1 MLRDLRHGVRQ
12 LVRQPAFTAAAV
24 VSLALGIGLNTTL
37 FSIVNAVLLRDT
49 AVSAPQ
55 QLVEIYSGLNK
66 DYPQLTTSYPDY
78 LDVRAEVSALASV
91 TASSYVR
98 GILATGEHGVLVT
111 GETVTANYFDVLG
124 VQPPLGRGFREEENR
139 SPGVAPVAVVS
150 YGLWQGRFAGRPT
163 IVGET
168 IKLSGSSF
176 TIIGVGPRGFT
187 GTIPGI
193 PTEFWVPLVM
203 VGRLE
208 FSGVQTQKDTANS
221 QAKVTRFE
229 HRGNRW
235 LFVKGRLAE
244 GRSIDEVRA
253 QADTVFARLAAQYP
267 STNDGVTPSIV
278 PVTSIRFHPF
288 LDRYIRAA
296 SAGLLAAVGLVLLI
310 ACGNVANLLLARGA
324 VRQRELAIRSAIG
337 ASRARLLRQLLTE
350 SLLLAIVGGSLGLLI
365 AWWAGHA
372 LSGFGSTVFPM
383 PIEFNFS
390 IDRSVLAFATTVSMA
405 TAVVFGLAPAWSS
418 SRPELVPAL
427 KESTDFASGR
437 RISIGDVLVAG
448 QLALSLVLLVSGAL
462 LGRALL
468 TAQNADIGYDPTPV
482 SSLSFNLQMNGY
494 DDNRATEFSERA
506 FRTLRAL
513 PGVTAV
519 ASATRLPLSPEINMD
534 GLLVPGHH
542 AADDQDGTAIDA
554 VLVGPDYFAVVG
566 VPIVA
571 GRAFT
576 EDDVARGRRVAII
589 NETMARQYWP
599 DGRALGGHFYVD
611 GWRSEPVVVV
621 GIARDHKVRSLGEA
635 PRPYMHRPG
644 GPSRQVDLIVR
655 TATPARSAL
664 PMLRAALLA
673 LEPEIVFT
681 SDVPAEDVAA
691 TTVAPTRIGAVVLG
705 AFGALALLLAAVGV
719 YGVVAYSVS
728 RRTREVGIRMALGA
742 ERGQVLRMVLWQGG
756 RLAAVGIVLG
766 AVAAAGTGQ
775 LLESM
780 LYGVSGLDPMAYAV
794 ACGLLLAVAVAAN
807 LVPAITAA
815 RIDPMRALRRE

>member
-1 MLRDLRHGVRQ
+1 MWRDLRHGGRQ

-49 AVSAPQ
+49 AVTAPQ

-78 LDVRAEVSALASV
+78 LDLRAEVSALAGV
-91 TASSYVR
+91 TGSSYVR
-98 GILATGEHGVLVT
+98 GILSTGERGVLVT
-111 GETVTANYFDVLG
+111 GEAVTANYFDVLG
-124 VQPPLGRGFREEENR
+124 ARPALGRGFRDEENAA
-139 SPGVAPVAVVS
+139 PGVAPVTVLS
-150 YGLWQGRFAGRPT
+150 YGLWRGRFAGRPT

-168 IKLSGSSF
+168 ITLSGSGY
-176 TIIGVGPRGFT
+176 TVIGVGPRGFT

-193 PTEFWVPLVM
+193 PTEFWVPLV
-203 VGRLE
+203 VVDRLE
-208 FSGVQTQKDTANS
+208 FSGMQTLKDTANS
-221 QAKVTRFE
+221 QAHLTRLE
-229 HRGNRW
+229 HRGRRW

-253 QADTVFARLAAQYP
+253 QADIVFARLAAQYP
-267 STNDGVTPSIV
+267 ATNDGVTPSIV
-278 PVTSIRFHPF
+278 PVTSIRFHPM
-288 LDRYIRAA
+288 LDGYIRAA

-310 ACGNVANLLLARGA
+310 ACGNVASLLLARGA

-337 ASRARLLRQLLTE
+337 ASRARLVRQLLTE
-350 SLLLAIVGGSLGLLI
+350 SLLLAMVGGSLGLLI
-365 AWWAGHA
+365 AWWAGRA

-390 IDRSVLAFATTVSMA
+390 IDRLVLTFAMTVSMA

-427 KESTDFASGR
+427 KESTGAPSGR
-437 RISIGDVLVAG
+437 RISIGDLLVAG

-462 LGRALL
+462 LGRGLL
-468 TAQNADIGYDPTPV
+468 TAQNANIGYDPAPI

-494 DDNRATEFSERA
+494 DEDRAAVFGERA

-519 ASATRLPLSPEINMD
+519 SSATRLPLSPEINMD
-534 GLLVPGHH
+534 GLLVPGYHSP
-542 AADDQDGTAIDA
+542 DDQDGTPIDA
-554 VLVGPDYFAVVG
+554 VLVGADYFDVVG

-576 EDDVARGRRVAII
+576 EDDVARNRRIAII

-611 GWRSEPVVVV
+611 GWSSNPVEVV
-621 GIARDHKVRSLGEA
+621 GIARDHKVRSVGEA
-635 PRPYMHRPG
+635 PRPYLHRPG
-644 GPSRQVDLIVR
+644 GPWREFDVIVR
-655 TATPARSAL
+655 TAMPARSAL
-664 PMLRAALLA
+664 PMLRAALLK
-673 LEPEIVFT
+673 LEPDIVFT

-691 TTVAPTRIGAVVLG
+691 TTVAPTRIGAFVLG

-742 ERGQVLRMVLWQGG
+742 ERGLVLRMVLWQGG
-756 RLAAVGIVLG
+756 RLAVVGILLG
-766 AVAAAGTGQ
+766 AVAAAGAGQ

-794 ACGLLLAVAVAAN
+794 TSGLLLLVAGAAN
-807 LVPAITAA
+807 LLPAITAA
-815 RIDPMRALRRE
+815 RIDPLRALRRE

>member
-1 MLRDLRHGVRQ
+1 MMRDLRHGIRQ
-12 LVRQPAFTAAAV
+12 LLRQPAFTAAAV

-49 AVSAPQ
+49 AVTAPQ

-78 LDVRAEVSALASV
+78 LDLRAEVTALAGV
-91 TASSYVR
+91 AASSYVR

-124 VQPPLGRGFREEENR
+124 VQPPLGRGFREEENA
-139 SPGVAPVAVVS
+139 SAGVAPVAVVS
-150 YGLWQGRFAGRPT
+150 YSLWQGRFAGRPT

-221 QAKVTRFE
+221 QAKATRFE

-372 LSGFGSTVFPM
+372 LSGFGSNVFPM

-390 IDRSVLAFATTVSMA
+390 IDPSVLAFATTVSMA

-427 KESTDFASGR
+427 KESAEVASGR

-462 LGRALL
+462 LGRGLL
-468 TAQNADIGYDPTPV
+468 TAQNAAIGYDPTPV

-494 DDNRATEFSERA
+494 DDDRATEFSERA

-513 PGVTAV
+513 PGVAAV
-519 ASATRLPLSPEINMD
+519 SSASRLPLSPEINMD

-542 AADDQDGTAIDA
+542 APDDKDGTPIDT
-554 VLVGPDYFAVVG
+554 VLVGPDYFEVVG
-566 VPIVA
+566 VPLVA

-576 EDDVARGRRVAII
+576 EDDVARRRVAII
-589 NETMARQYWP
+589 NETMARRYWP
-599 DGRALGGHFYVD
+599 DGRALGGRFYID
-611 GWRSEPVVVV
+611 GWTSEPVQVV
-621 GIARDHKVRSLGEA
+621 GIARDHKVRSVGEG

-644 GPSRQVDLIVR
+644 RPSRQVDLLVR
-655 TATPARSAL
+655 TSMPARSAL

-681 SDVPAEDVAA
+681 SDVTAEDVAA
-691 TTVAPTRIGAVVLG
+691 TTVAPTRIGAFVLG

-719 YGVVAYSVS
+719 YGVVSYSVS

-766 AVAAAGTGQ
+766 AVAAAGTGR

-794 ACGLLLAVAVAAN
+794 ACGLLLSVAVAAN